1 MVLHVKF
8 ASIVNYCTSQQK
20 NKQINKFAIYAGT
33 RSPNIGNSMYGFKWA
48 WTDSTRLESNRISAI
63 FLRLFE
69 HTHTHTQYGYSVH
82 AKNHFDAYSR
92 FFVCYHTPNQLAPFL
107 LLFLHARWPSETNQR
122 NYNRITNQSVWT
134 MAFFYVVPSQ
144 RETQIA
150 LRKRMVSNTHTDTY

>member
-1 MVLHVKF
+1 MRHRWCCYSNGLFELKLDVDMVLHVKF

-69 HTHTHTQYGYSVH
+69 HTHTHSTAIACMLKTILMRTPDFSFAITHQTSWHRFSYSFFMPGGQ
-82 AKNHFDAYSR
+82 AKPIKEITIELPTKVYEQWHF
-92 FFVCYHTPNQLAPFL
+92 F
-107 LLFLHARWPSETNQR
+107 
-122 NYNRITNQSVWT
+122 
-134 MAFFYVVPSQ
+134 M
-144 RETQIA
+144 
-150 LRKRMVSNTHTDTY
+150 